1 MADEQDEILAC
12 IARHYSLRPLSM
24 TRIHEGCGTRN
35 WSLRTAEGRF
45 FVKEY
50 PAQARVAEERQA
62 LELSI
67 YARDCGIP
75 TPRVIATRS
84 DDLVCVSGD
93 AMFVLFEWADG
104 CTAKRS
110 LSPEQM
116 AQAGRVLGEMH
127 RHFRTVES
135 RLPSETSRWLE
146 FDAAD
151 KLSEVERYVEIIRGK
166 PERDDFDRRTLPL
179 LIERKRLVRKVPKI
193 LLSLPNLTTQVIHND
208 YGLPNV
214 MFKDGRVSAVV
225 DFQPPRPFLI
235 AYEIGRI
242 AFGPEN
248 FTSSG
253 WIGKASVLIR
263 EYCRAH
269 RVAVHDICFAPHV
282 WLVQLIR
289 SMYGVKQHYTRPVE
303 LQDALDRFWFQRA
316 HAART
321 LFENLAT
328 VQETLKSVWE
338 TSADDDRT
346 R

>member
-1 MADEQDEILAC
+1 M
-12 IARHYSLRPLSM
+12 S
-24 TRIHEGCGTRN
+24 RIYEGCGTRN
-35 WSLRTAEGRF
+35 WSLHAVEGRF

-50 PAQARVAEERQA
+50 PGQTNVDEERQA
-62 LELSI
+62 LDLAM

-84 DDLVCVSGD
+84 EDLICRSGD
-93 AMFVLFEWADG
+93 TTFVLFEWADG

-110 LSPEQM
+110 LSLEQM
-116 AQAGRVLGEMH
+116 AQAGRVLGDLH
-127 RHFRTVES
+127 RHFSTLES
-135 RLPSETSRWLE
+135 RLPSDTSRWLR

-151 KLSEVERYVEIIRGK
+151 KLSEIDHYIQIIRRK
-166 PERDDFDRRTLPL
+166 SEPDSFDRETLPL
-179 LIERKRLVRKVPKI
+179 LIARKQLVREAPKI
-193 LLSLPNLTTQVIHND
+193 LQALPTLTTQVIHND

-214 MFKDGRVSAVV
+214 MFKDDRLSAVV

-235 AYEIGRI
+235 AYEVGRI

-253 WIGKASVLIR
+253 WIEKASVLIR
-263 EYCRAH
+263 AYCRAH
-269 RVAVHDICFAPHV
+269 RVAIHDICFAPHI

-303 LQDALDRFWFQRA
+303 LQEALDRFWFQRA
-316 HAART
+316 HAAQT
-321 LFENLAT
+321 LFASLDPA
-328 VQETLKSVWE
+328 QEILRSAWK
-338 TSADDDRT
+338 TSAGDGRP